1 MVSIYDR
8 RTRASLDNV
17 ALRRVLLRLLSLLGK
32 VLRDLRESLARH
44 RMEAG
49 AVKEFDLAVLPW
61 RMPNVRPPGLRV
73 EEGMR
78 VRVHAVW
85 WLPRN
90 LRSEDSRVVLVACF

>member
-17 ALRRVLLRLLSLLGK
+17 ALRSVLLRLLSLLGK

-49 AVKEFDLAVLPW
+49 AVKEFDLAVW
-61 RMPNVRPPGLRV
+61 ASIKRF
-73 EEGMR
+73 
-78 VRVHAVW
+78 
-85 WLPRN
+85 
-90 LRSEDSRVVLVACF
+90 VAAF

>member
-78 VRVHAVW
+78 VRVHAVRR
-85 WLPRN
+85 LPRN
-90 LRSEDSRVVLVACF
+90 PRFLLISLLFVA